1 MERWLNKVSS
11 SSHPV
16 INPRNVDHGIT
27 KNPKTNTKNVKKN
40 RQDTKDRVDN
50 ILKSPILNITFF
62 RLLFLSDPSL
72 TKVWLGK
79 KRKKGKHE
87 RKNINNNK

>member
-1 MERWLNKVSS
+1 MERWLNKVSN
-11 SSHPV
+11 SSHLV
-16 INPRNVDHGIT
+16 ISPRNVDHGNI
-27 KNPKTNTKNVKKN
+27 KNPKIKVRKGKKGKK
-40 RQDTKDRVDN
+40 DTKAKVDN

-87 RKNINNNK
+87 RKNYNNNK